1 MIIRLLYKNKII
13 VNYLPKIL
21 VKMRIGGI
29 SNYSIWNR
37 LRGNNED
44 YLCWRM
50 NGINPPLFIRFKKPL
65 SKLSHFSK
73 DQIYMKKI
81 LKYIWLDIMEW

>member
-1 MIIRLLYKNKII
+1 MIIRLLYKNKISVI
-13 VNYLPKIL
+13 YLPKIL

-44 YLCWRM
+44 YISWKM
-50 NGINPPLFIRFKKPL
+50 NGLRPPMFIRFKKA
-65 SKLSHFSK
+65 
-73 DQIYMKKI
+73 IIKI
-81 LKYIWLDIMEW
+81 KSVFQKTK